1 VGVGTVGSVGTYTY
15 LYIHLLNTSKF
26 YFNKFTSF
34 GLSRFRTSR
43 LICTF
48 VSLLSISIG
57 INIKNMIHKKTRT
70 FIPAD
75 LEIKWE
81 NLEPLYKDL
90 VNRPINSVE
99 DLEHWLH
106 ERSELEAA
114 LEEDFAWRY
123 IRMTCDTNNEG
134 LLQAF
139 QYFAT
144 DIEPQT
150 ASYSNE
156 LNKKL
161 VASEYLDKLDN
172 AKYYVYL
179 RGVKKSLELFRESNI
194 PVQTQIQVEQQKYQ
208 SISGAMS
215 VHIGDKEYTLEQAS
229 VFLKDT
235 DRSKR
240 QEVWEKITA
249 RRLQEKDKLDE
260 LFDHLRTL
268 RHQVA
273 VNAGFDNFRDYMFQ
287 ALGRFDYTPQDCYAF
302 HEAIETEI
310 VPILREHAHQR
321 KEALGVSE
329 LRPWDMDVNTSGK
342 PALKPFNSGEELIE
356 KTIQCFSNINR
367 YLGERLEIMK
377 DNNLFDVE
385 SRKGKAPGGYN
396 YPLSETGAPFI
407 FMNSANTFRDL
418 TTMVHEGGHAVHTF
432 LTADLELN
440 DFKHCPSE
448 VAELASM
455 SMELISMDNWN
466 VFFDNEEDLKRA
478 KRDQLVDVLKTLPW
492 VAVVDQFQ
500 HWIYT
505 NPNHTAQQRT
515 EAWVQIY
522 EPFGAGFADWSGL
535 EVAEANLWQK
545 QLHIFE
551 IPFYYIEYGMA
562 QLGAIAV
569 WKNYKENPEK
579 ALQQYLDALKLGY
592 TMTIKEIYETAG
604 IKFDFSA
611 GYVKELAAFVKA
623 EIEKL

>member
-1 VGVGTVGSVGTYTY
+1 
-15 LYIHLLNTSKF
+15 
-26 YFNKFTSF
+26 
-34 GLSRFRTSR
+34 
-43 LICTF
+43 
-48 VSLLSISIG
+48 
-57 INIKNMIHKKTRT
+57 MIHKKTRT
-70 FIPAD
+70 YIPEGF
-75 LEIKWE
+75 EIKWE
-81 NLEPLYKDL
+81 SLEPLYTELRD
-90 VNRPINSVE
+90 REINSVPE
-99 DLEHWLH
+99 LEKWLYD
-106 ERSELEAA
+106 RSEVEAA

-123 IRMTCDTNNEG
+123 IRMTCDTNSEE
-134 LLQAF
+134 LLQKF

-144 DIEPQT
+144 EIEPKI
-150 ASYSNE
+150 APYSNE

-161 VASEYLDKLDN
+161 VASEWVDKLNHD
-172 AKYYVYL
+172 KYFIYL
-179 RGVKKSLELFRESNI
+179 RGVKKSLELFREENI
-194 PVQTQIQVEQQKYQ
+194 PLQTEIQVEQQKYQ
-208 SISGAMS
+208 SITGSMS
-215 VHIGDKEYTLEQAS
+215 VHIGDKEFTLEQAS

-235 DRSKR
+235 DRAKR

-249 RRLQEKDKLDE
+249 RRLQDKDKLDR
-260 LFDHLRTL
+260 LFDKLREL
-268 RHQVA
+268 RHKVA
-273 VNAGFDNFRDYMFQ
+273 LNADFENFRDYMFQ

-302 HEAIETEI
+302 HEAIEKEI
-310 VPILREHAHQR
+310 VPILREQAEKR
-321 KEALGVSE
+321 KEALNLSA
-329 LRPWDMDVNTSGK
+329 LKPWDMDVDISGK

-356 KTIQCFSNINR
+356 KSIQCFGNINR

-455 SMELISMDNWN
+455 SMELISMDNWD
-466 VFFDNEEDLKRA
+466 VYFDNEEDLKRA
-478 KRDQLVDVLKTLPW
+478 KRDQLFDVLKTLPW

-505 NPNHTAQQRT
+505 NPNHTDTQRT
-515 EAWVQIY
+515 EAWLQIY
-522 EPFGAGFADWSGL
+522 EPFGAGFADWSGYKQ
-535 EVAEANLWQK
+535 AEKNLWQK

-551 IPFYYIEYGMA
+551 VPFYYIEYGMA

-579 ALQQYLDALKLGY
+579 GLQQYLDALKLGY
-592 TMTIKEIYETAG
+592 TKTIKEIYETAG

-611 GYVKELAAFVKA
+611 AYVKELAEFVKG
-623 EIEKL
+623 EMDKL

>member
-1 VGVGTVGSVGTYTY
+1 
-15 LYIHLLNTSKF
+15 
-26 YFNKFTSF
+26 
-34 GLSRFRTSR
+34 
-43 LICTF
+43 
-48 VSLLSISIG
+48 
-57 INIKNMIHKKTRT
+57 MIHKKTRT
-70 FIPAD
+70 YIPAT

-81 NLEPLYKDL
+81 TLEPIYQELL
-90 VNRPINSVE
+90 NRQINSVE
-99 DLEHWLH
+99 ELEQWLKDS
-106 ERSELEAA
+106 SELQAA

-123 IRMTCDTNNEG
+123 IRMTCDTTSEE
-134 LLQAF
+134 LLQSF

-144 DIEPQT
+144 EIEPQT
-150 ASYSNE
+150 SPYNND

-161 VASEYLDKLDN
+161 VESEYVNQLNEEKF
-172 AKYYVYL
+172 YIML
-179 RGVKKSLELFRESNI
+179 RAVKKSLELFREENI
-194 PVQTQIQVEQQKYQ
+194 PIQTEIQVEQQKYQ
-208 SISGAMS
+208 SITGAMS

-235 DRSKR
+235 DRGIR

-249 RRLQEKDKLDE
+249 RRLQDKTVLDT
-260 LFDHLRTL
+260 LFDHLRAL
-268 RHQVA
+268 RHKVA
-273 VNAGFDNFRDYMFQ
+273 LNAGFENFRDYMFQ

-302 HEAIETEI
+302 HAAIETEI
-310 VPILREHAHQR
+310 VPILRDQAHKRQA
-321 KEALGVSE
+321 ALGVNT
-329 LRPWDMDVNTSGK
+329 LKPWDMDVDISGK
-342 PALKPFNSGEELIE
+342 PALKPFNSGAELVE
-356 KTIQCFSNINR
+356 KSIQCFSNINR

-455 SMELISMDNWN
+455 SMELISMDNWD
-466 VFFDNEEDLKRA
+466 VYFDNEEDLKRA
-478 KRDQLVDVLKTLPW
+478 KRDQLFDVLKTLPW

-505 NPNHTAQQRT
+505 NPDHTDAERT
-515 EAWVQIY
+515 EAWLQIY
-522 EPFGAGFADWSGL
+522 EPFGAGFADWS
-535 EVAEANLWQK
+535 EHPEAEQNLWQK

-551 IPFYYIEYGMA
+551 VPFYYIEYGMA

-579 ALQQYLDALKLGY
+579 GLQQYLDALKLGY
-592 TMTIKEIYETAG
+592 TKTITEIYETAG

-611 GYVKELAAFVKA
+611 GYVKELAEFVKA
-623 EIEKL
+623 EMDKI

>member
-1 VGVGTVGSVGTYTY
+1 
-15 LYIHLLNTSKF
+15 LH
-26 YFNKFTSF
+26 
-34 GLSRFRTSR
+34 
-43 LICTF
+43 IC
-48 VSLLSISIG
+48 IYANHQ
-57 INIKNMIHKKTRT
+57 NIMIHKKTRT
-70 FIPAD
+70 YIPANLD
-75 LEIKWE
+75 IKWE
-81 NLEPLYKDL
+81 TLEPIYKDL
-90 VNRPINSVE
+90 LERAINSTD
-99 DLEHWLH
+99 DLVQWLH
-106 ERSELEAA
+106 DRSEIEAA

-123 IRMTCDTNNEG
+123 IRMTCDTASEQ
-134 LLQAF
+134 LLADF

-144 DIEPQT
+144 DIEPKI
-150 ASYSNE
+150 APYSNE

-161 VASEYLDKLDN
+161 VASEYLDKLDGE
-172 AKYYVYL
+172 KYFIYL
-179 RGVKKSLELFRESNI
+179 RGVKKSLELFREENI
-194 PVQTQIQVEQQKYQ
+194 PLQTEIQVEQQKYQ
-208 SISGAMS
+208 SISGSLS
-215 VHIGDKEYTLEQAS
+215 VHIGDKEYTLEQAA

-235 DRSKR
+235 DRTKR
-240 QEVWEKITA
+240 QEVWENISS
-249 RRLQEKDKLDE
+249 RRLQEKEKLDD
-260 LFDHLRTL
+260 LFDHLRKL

-273 VNAGFDNFRDYMFQ
+273 LNAGFENYRDYKFQ
-287 ALGRFDYTPQDCYAF
+287 ELGRFDYTPQDCYAF
-302 HEAIETEI
+302 HEAIELEI
-310 VPILREHAHQR
+310 VPILREQAAER
-321 KEALGVSE
+321 KNALDVAT

-342 PALKPFNSGEELIE
+342 PALKPFNNGEELIE
-356 KTIQCFSNINR
+356 KSIQCFRNINS

-432 LTADLELN
+432 LTANLELN

-478 KRDQLVDVLKTLPW
+478 KKDQLIDVLKTLPW

-505 NPNHTAQQRT
+505 NPDHTAAERS
-515 EAWVQIY
+515 EAWLKIY
-522 EPFGAGFADWSGL
+522 EPFGAGFADWNGL
-535 EVAEANLWQK
+535 ETAEANLWQK

-551 IPFYYIEYGMA
+551 IPFYYIEYGFA

-569 WKNYKENPEK
+569 YKNYKENPEK
-579 ALQQYLDALKLGY
+579 ALEQYLSALKLGY
-592 TMTIKEIYETAG
+592 TKTIKEIYETAG
-604 IKFDFSA
+604 IQFDFSA
-611 GYVKELAAFVKA
+611 SYVKDLAEFIKG

>member
-1 VGVGTVGSVGTYTY
+1 
-15 LYIHLLNTSKF
+15 
-26 YFNKFTSF
+26 
-34 GLSRFRTSR
+34 
-43 LICTF
+43 
-48 VSLLSISIG
+48 
-57 INIKNMIHKKTRT
+57 MIHKKTRT
-70 FIPAD
+70 YIPATLD
-75 LEIKWE
+75 IKWE
-81 NLEPLYKDL
+81 TLESIYKEL
-90 VNRPINSVE
+90 LARPINSVHE
-99 DLEHWLH
+99 LEKWLH
-106 ERSELEAA
+106 DKSELEAA

-123 IRMTCDTNNEG
+123 IRMTCDTTSEE
-134 LLQAF
+134 LLQKF

-144 DIEPQT
+144 EIEPKI
-150 ASYSNE
+150 APYSND

-161 VASEYLDKLDN
+161 VASTYVDQLDKE
-172 AKYYVYL
+172 KYFIFL
-179 RGVKKSLELFRESNI
+179 RAVKKALELFREENI
-194 PVQTQIQVEQQKYQ
+194 PVQTEIQVEQQKYQ
-208 SISGAMS
+208 SITGAMS
-215 VHIGDKEYTLEQAS
+215 VHIDDKEFTLEQAS
-229 VFLKDT
+229 VFLKGT
-235 DRSKR
+235 DRAKR

-249 RRLQEKDKLDE
+249 RRLQEKDTLDT

-268 RHQVA
+268 RHKVA
-273 VNAGFDNFRDYMFQ
+273 LNAGFENFRDYMFQ

-302 HEAIETEI
+302 HEAIEKEI
-310 VPILREHAHQR
+310 VPILREQAEKR
-321 KEALGVSE
+321 KEALA
-329 LRPWDMDVNTSGK
+329 LPALKPWDMDVDISGK
-342 PALKPFNSGEELIE
+342 PALKPFNSGSELIE
-356 KTIQCFSNINR
+356 KSIQCFTNINS

-455 SMELISMDNWN
+455 SMELISMDNWD

-478 KRDQLVDVLKTLPW
+478 KRDQLIDVLKTLPW

-505 NPNHTAQQRT
+505 NPGHTDADRKT
-515 EAWVQIY
+515 AWKEIF
-522 EPFGAGFADWSGL
+522 EPFGAGFVDWSAHPD
-535 EVAEANLWQK
+535 AEANLWQK

-551 IPFYYIEYGMA
+551 VPFYYIEYGMA

-579 ALQQYLDALKLGY
+579 GLQQYMDALKLGY
-592 TMTIKEIYETAG
+592 TKTIKEIYETAG

-611 GYVKELAAFVKA
+611 AYVKELAEFVKR
-623 EIEKL
+623 EMDKL